1 MPELPEVETIKN
13 AVRNAIDGAVIL
25 KITVNNPRLR
35 VTVPDDLP
43 EKAKNAVFTNIYRI
57 AKYIVMDTD
66 KGISLII
73 HLGMSGKIKLSD
85 SRPELQKHDHV
96 VLETSKGFMVYNDVR
111 RFGVFTYA
119 TTAKLSDFCLLK
131 KTGIDPFHR
140 DFDGEWLYRHLKNRS
155 QEIKQ
160 ALLNQKIIAG
170 IGNIYAS
177 EALFSA
183 GIMPTR
189 AASSLKK
196 QECHALAQSIR
207 QTLEKAILAG
217 GSTLKDYQKP
227 DGSLG
232 YFQHMHCVYNKTGQR
247 CPDCTCNPA
256 QTGGIKKIVQNGR
269 STYFCPTKQK

>member
-13 AVRNAIDGAVIL
+13 AIRNMIEGAVISE
-25 KITVNNPRLR
+25 IMVYNPRLR
-35 VTVPDDLP
+35 IMIPQDLP
-43 EKAKNAVFTNIYRI
+43 SKVKNATIENIHRI
-57 AKYIVMDTD
+57 AKYIVMDTNKD
-66 KGISLII
+66 ISLII

-85 SRPELQKHDHV
+85 TCPDLQKHDHV
-96 VLETSKGFMVYNDVR
+96 ILKTSKGCMVYNDAR
-111 RFGVFTYA
+111 RFGVFTY
-119 TTAKLSDFCLLK
+119 TETKNLLNCNLLK
-131 KTGIDPFHR
+131 NSGIDPFHPK
-140 DFDGEWLYRHLKNRS
+140 FNGEWLYQCLNKRS
-155 QEIKQ
+155 LEIKQ

-183 GIMPTR
+183 GILPTR
-189 AASSLKK
+189 ASSSLTQK
-196 QECHALAQSIR
+196 ECHLLANSIC
-207 QTLEKAILAG
+207 QTLEKAIQAG

-256 QTGGIKKIVQNGR
+256 QTGGIQRIVQNGR
-269 STYFCPTKQK
+269 STYFCPIKQK

>member
-35 VTVPDDLP
+35 VMVPDDLP

-96 VLETSKGFMVYNDVR
+96 VLETSKGFMVYNDAR

-119 TTAKLSDFCLLK
+119 TTAKLSDFCLFK

-160 ALLNQKIIAG
+160 ALLNQEIIAG